1 MSFLK
6 KLFGGG
12 SSEPSEPQVAAEETH
27 DGFHIAATPMPEG
40 GQYRLAANVTKTV
53 DGEEKVHRLI
63 RADIF
68 QSRDEAARFA
78 ITKAKQMID
87 EQGERIFQ

>member
-1 MSFLK
+1 MSFFK

-12 SSEPSEPQVAAEETH
+12 STEPKEPEVVAEETH
-27 DGFHIAATPMPEG
+27 HGFHIAATPMPEG
-40 GQYRLAANVTKTV
+40 GQYRLAADVSKTV
-53 DGEEKVHRLI
+53 DGEERTHRLI

-68 QSRDEAARFA
+68 QSRDEAARVA

-87 EQGERIFQ
+87 EQGERIFG